1 MTGINKLVPM
11 LKDNNM
17 KKQILTLTLI
27 ILSIHSFAQWTQI
40 PSGTIADLKD
50 VHFPSN
56 SVGYAVGNYGI
67 VLKSIDAGNT
77 WLTVHTDSAL
87 SFQSVFFTSEDT
99 GYAAGGN
106 LYKTTNGGANWTE
119 ILTDS
124 LNQIIEVFF
133 VNNTFGFASGTKL
146 YKSINAG
153 ISWTSINLNNIFSS
167 IYFPSDS
174 VGYFIGGPDFG
185 NPLYKTIDGGQ
196 NYIPI
201 TNGFQSIKES
211 TYFIN
216 DSVGYMCGWYS
227 GVLVKT
233 TNGGINWQQVDT
245 INSSQCWDVYFVDEN
260 IGYYI
265 DNEGGTYIIRN
276 TIDGGV
282 SWTTQLI
289 GTGIWLNAF
298 HYINSNTAVA
308 VGDSGT
314 IYKTIN
320 GGGIGIQEMQFIQSI
335 NIYPNPFSSSTTLER
350 DIIFKDAILTVYNSL
365 GQQVKLIK
373 NISGK
378 TIILHR
384 DNLQSGL
391 YFIRLTEDNKIIATD
406 KLVITD

>member
-1 MTGINKLVPM
+1 M
-11 LKDNNM
+11 LKDDNM

-40 PSGTIADLKD
+40 PSGTITDLKD

-67 VLKSIDAGNT
+67 VLKSIDTGNT

-153 ISWTSINLNNIFSS
+153 ISWTSINLNNVFSS

-185 NPLYKTIDGGQ
+185 DPLYKTIDAGQ
-196 NYIPI
+196 TYIPI

-216 DSVGYMCGWYS
+216 DSVGYMCGWYNS
-227 GVLVKT
+227 MLVKT
-233 TNGGINWQQVDT
+233 TNGGMSWQQVDT
-245 INSSQCWDVYFVDEN
+245 INSTPCFDVYFLDEN

-265 DNEGGTYIIRN
+265 DNSGGTYTIIN
-276 TIDGGV
+276 TIDGGA
-282 SWTTQLI
+282 SWTNQLI

-298 HYINSNTAVA
+298 HYINPITAFA

-320 GGGIGIQEMQFIQSI
+320 GGGVGIQEAQPTQNI
-335 NIYPNPFSSSTTLER
+335 NIYPNPFSSSTTLLT
-350 DIIFKDAILTVYNSL
+350 DKIFKDATLKVYNL
-365 GQQVKLIK
+365 CGQTVKQIDNL
-373 NISGK
+373 SGQ
-378 TIILHR
+378 TIVLHR
-384 DNLQSGL
+384 DNLPSGL
-391 YFIRLTEDNKIIATD
+391 YFIRLTQDNKIIATK